1 MAQLQLENLSKQF
14 GDVIAVRN
22 LTLTVQD
29 RELITFLGPSGCGK
43 TTLLRMIAGFTKP
56 TAGIIKLGERLITS
70 VEQQLFVPPE
80 KRSMGMVFQSYAVWP
95 HMNVFDNVAYPL
107 KLKKMSRQE
116 IARRVEKTLV
126 LVKLEGLASRYPHQ
140 LSGGQQQRVA
150 LARALVMEPEILLL
164 DEPLS
169 NLDAKLREGMRYEIV
184 ELQRRL
190 QMTIVYVTHDQV
202 EAMSI
207 SHRVAIMEQGAILQV
222 GTPREIYETPANAFV
237 ADFIGRANLLQCLVL
252 GHRDNL
258 IQCELPCDPAG
269 YQLECTGLPDVYP
282 VGHQAVVAI
291 RPENI
296 EIRPYQGGLAGTIL
310 QKLYLGN
317 CFEYLVRVGDLK
329 LRAET
334 PPHIEFQE
342 GQQVTL
348 VISRAIL
355 VPTEQKTVALTG
367 G

>member
-14 GDVIAVRN
+14 DGVLAVRN
-22 LTLTVQD
+22 VTLTVRD

-43 TTLLRMIAGFTKP
+43 TTLLRMIAGFTTP
-56 TAGIIKLGERLITS
+56 TTGIIRLGDRIITS
-70 VEQQLFVPPE
+70 VDQRLFVPPE
-80 KRSMGMVFQSYAVWP
+80 KRNMGMVFQSYAVWP
-95 HMNVFDNVAYPL
+95 HMTVFDNVAYPL

-116 IARRVEKTLV
+116 IARRVEQALA
-126 LVKLEGLASRYPHQ
+126 LVKLEGLASRYPHE

-169 NLDAKLREGMRYEIV
+169 NLDARLREEMRYEIV

-190 QMTIVYVTHDQV
+190 QMTIIYVTHDQV

-207 SHRVAIMEQGAILQV
+207 SHRVAVMDHGAILQV

-237 ADFIGRANLLQCLVL
+237 ADFIGRANLIQCLVQ
-252 GHRDNL
+252 GYRDNL
-258 IQCELPCDPAG
+258 IQCELPCG
-269 YQLECTGLPDVYP
+269 SVSYQLECAGSPSIYP
-282 VGHQAVVAI
+282 VGQQVIVAI

-296 EIRPYQGGLAGTIL
+296 EIRPYQGGLAGTIR
-310 QKLYLGN
+310 QRLYLGN
-317 CFEYLVRVGDLK
+317 CFEYVVRVGNLD

-334 PPHIEFQE
+334 SPYMEFQE
-342 GQQVTL
+342 GEQVTL
-348 VISRAIL
+348 IINRAIL
-355 VPTEQKTVALTG
+355 IPTERV
-367 G
+367 

>member
-1 MAQLQLENLSKQF
+1 MSQLQLENLSKQF
-14 GDVIAVRN
+14 GNVMAVRN
-22 LTLTVQD
+22 VSLTVQD

-43 TTLLRMIAGFTKP
+43 TTLLRIIAGFTKP
-56 TAGIIKLGERLITS
+56 TTGNIRLGGRLITS
-70 VEQQLFVPPE
+70 VDQRLFVPPE
-80 KRSMGMVFQSYAVWP
+80 KRGMGMVFQSYAVWP
-95 HMNVFDNVAYPL
+95 HMTVFDNVAYPL
-107 KLKKMSRQE
+107 KLKKRSKHE
-116 IARRVEKTLV
+116 IARRVEEVLG
-126 LVKLEGLASRYPHQ
+126 LVKLEGLEFRYPHQ

-190 QMTIVYVTHDQV
+190 QMTIIYVTHDQV

-207 SHRVAIMEQGAILQV
+207 SHRVAVMEQGAILQV
-222 GTPREIYETPANAFV
+222 GTPREIYEMPANAFV
-237 ADFIGRANLLQCLVL
+237 ADFIGRANLVQCRVL
-252 GHRDNL
+252 GQHDNL
-258 IQCELPCDPAG
+258 IQCELLYAPSG
-269 YQLECTGLPDVYP
+269 YRLECAGPSSEGQIGRQV
-282 VGHQAVVAI
+282 VVAI

-296 EIRPYQGGLAGTIL
+296 EIQPYQGGLAGTIS

-317 CFEYLVRVGDLK
+317 CFEYIVRVGDLE
-329 LRAET
+329 LRTET

-348 VISRAIL
+348 LINRAIL
-355 VPTEQKTVALTG
+355 VPTE
-367 G
+367 